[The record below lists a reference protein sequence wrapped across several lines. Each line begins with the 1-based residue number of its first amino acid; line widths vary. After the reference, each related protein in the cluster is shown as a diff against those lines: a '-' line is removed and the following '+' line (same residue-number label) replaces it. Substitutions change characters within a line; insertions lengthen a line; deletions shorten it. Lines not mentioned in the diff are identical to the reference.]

1 MTGLHLVRH
10 GTHGRLDRVLCGRME
25 GVGLS
30 DEGRAQARRV
40 AALIPEAVDVV
51 YTSPLQRARETAA
64 PLAEALGAPL
74 VEASGLI
81 EIDFGNWTGMS
92 FDELHA
98 DPRWA
103 AWNERRSLTRPPN
116 GESLGEAQVR
126 AARAVQ
132 EIAAAHPDGA
142 VAAVCHSDV
151 IKALVCWWL
160 GIGLDLHHRL
170 EISPAS
176 VTTVVTGDWG
186 AKVLRVNALPL
197 DVSAVPAP
205 QEPRP

>member
-1 MTGLHLVRH
+1 MTLLHLVRH
-10 GTHGRLDRVLCGRME
+10 GTHGRLNRVLCGRME

-30 DEGRAQARRV
+30 DEGHAQARRV
-40 AALIPEAVDVV
+40 ATLIPEGADAVH
-51 YTSPLQRARETAA
+51 TSPLQRARETAA

-74 VEASGLI
+74 VETPGLV
-81 EIDFGNWTGMS
+81 EVDFGDWTGMT

-98 DPRWA
+98 DPRWT
-103 AWNERRSLTRPPN
+103 AWNERRSLNRPPN

-132 EIAAAHPDGA
+132 EMAAAHPDGT
-142 VAAVCHSDV
+142 VVAVCHSDIV
-151 IKALVCWWL
+151 KALVCWWL
-160 GIGLDLHHRL
+160 GMGLDLHHRL

-186 AKVLRVNALPL
+186 AKVLRVNAL
-197 DVSAVPAP
+197 APAIP